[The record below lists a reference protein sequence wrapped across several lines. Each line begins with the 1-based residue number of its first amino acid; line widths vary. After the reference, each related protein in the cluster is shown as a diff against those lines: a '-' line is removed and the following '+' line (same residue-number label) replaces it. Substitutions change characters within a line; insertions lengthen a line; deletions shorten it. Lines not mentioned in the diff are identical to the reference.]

1 MISARYNRSI
11 KYFILITKYQEEE
24 AMEGRESPFLNH
36 VRFSP
41 SAKLGSPARS
51 RELRQSSPG
60 SKGSSSSRQRSSRA
74 AADVA
79 RIRLQNV
86 PSEDEQFEFNRR
98 YSRDLRQRKGN
109 TRKKFS
115 DNDIEHRDNNTQI
128 SPTRTTRMSPRRA
141 QGRISP
147 L

>member
-1 MISARYNRSI
+1 MSSPL
-11 KYFILITKYQEEE
+11 ILQDEE
-24 AMEGRESPFLNH
+24 APGGRESPPFLNH

-51 RELRQSSPG
+51 RDQRQMTPT
-60 SKGSSSSRQRSSRA
+60 SKGGSSSSRQRISRA

-98 YSRDLRQRKGN
+98 YSRDLRQRKGIIQN
-109 TRKKFS
+109 FVMTLK
-115 DNDIEHRDNNTQI
+115 TYY
-128 SPTRTTRMSPRRA
+128 
-141 QGRISP
+141 

>member
-1 MISARYNRSI
+1 MHLTDLPNNQLAHILNIAPEFLNSI
-11 KYFILITKYQEEE
+11 EYINNIFIQNLKEED
-24 AMEGRESPFLNH
+24 ALGGRESPFLNH

-51 RELRQSSPG
+51 REQRQATPA

-109 TRKKFS
+109 IRQRKL
-115 DNDIEHRDNNTQI
+115 NN
-128 SPTRTTRMSPRRA
+128 SVVS
-141 QGRISP
+141 
-147 L
+147 